1 MTNAEIADALEELAV
16 LYQLDGAD
24 RYRILAYVNSARTIR
39 SEPRSVEEMA
49 REGRVTD
56 LDGVGK
62 TLEEKIV
69 ALVETGEIP
78 AATKLKERIPPGLIE
93 INRIQGL
100 GPKTVRR
107 LHEELGIDG
116 PDDLRKAAEAGK
128 VRELK
133 GLGPKVEENILA
145 GLDRLDAEPSG
156 PARLRLDE
164 VLPVAR
170 ELVEVLRAEP
180 TCERAEIAGSAR
192 RMADTCKDLDLIA
205 TSDRPREL
213 ASAIAGHPMI
223 SDRGNPSD
231 KGVKLETHSGIGV
244 DVRIVPPEAFGN
256 LLQHFTGSAAH
267 NTQLREA
274 AVAEGLHVSEHG
286 ITDEKTGE
294 IERFDSEQGVYERL
308 GYEYIEPELREGRGE
323 LEAARSASLPDLVTR
338 EMIRG
343 DLHSHTT
350 LSDGRAT
357 LEEMAEAAIE
367 LGYEYLAITD
377 HSASHGF
384 GNDVSPAALEER
396 IAEIANLNAKFGR
409 SRSKA
414 KKGFR
419 LLSGSEVNIGT
430 DGSLDYDDDLL
441 DRLDW
446 VIASVHTSFRDD
458 QEFMTERLL
467 AAIENPLVDC
477 IGHLTGRL
485 LNQRDPY
492 PVDIEALVQAA
503 AEHGTAMEINGNP
516 RRRDLSDVHARLAA
530 GAGVQIALTTD
541 AHDPAHFDYM
551 EYAVATARRAWLEP
565 DQVLNTRPWPK

>member
-1 MTNAEIADALEELAV
+1 MTNAEIADALDELAV

-24 RYRILAYVNSARTIR
+24 RYRILAYVNSARSVR
-39 SEPRSVEEMA
+39 SEPRSVEDLA
-49 REGRVTD
+49 IEGKVTE

-78 AATKLKERIPPGLIE
+78 AAAKLKEKIPPGLIE
-93 INRIQGL
+93 INRIPGL

-107 LHEELGIDG
+107 LHEELGVDG
-116 PDDLRKAAEAGK
+116 PADLRKAAEAGK

-133 GLGPKVEENILA
+133 GLGPKVEENILS
-145 GLDRLDAEPSG
+145 GLDRLAKEPEG
-156 PARLRLDE
+156 PSRLRLDE

-170 ELVEVLRAEP
+170 ELVEALRADP
-180 TCERAEIAGSAR
+180 ACDRAEIAGSVR

-205 TSDRPREL
+205 TSDEPKAL
-213 ASAIAGHPMI
+213 ATRIAEHPLI
-223 SDRGNPSD
+223 GNRGNPSD
-231 KGVKLETHSGIGV
+231 KGVRLETNSGVGV
-244 DVRIVPPEAFGN
+244 DVRIVPPDAFGN
-256 LLQHFTGSAAH
+256 LLQHFTGSATH
-267 NTQLREA
+267 NTELREA

-286 ITDEKTGE
+286 ITDDETGE
-294 IERFDSEQGVYERL
+294 VECFDSEQGVYERL

-323 LEAARSASLPDLVTR
+323 LEAAREGRLPKLVTR
-338 EMIRG
+338 KMIKG
-343 DLHSHTT
+343 DLHTHTT

-357 LEEMAEAAIE
+357 LEEMAEAAIA
-367 LGYEYLAITD
+367 LGYEYIAVTD

-384 GNDVSPAALEER
+384 GNDVSPKELEARITE
-396 IAEIANLNAKFGR
+396 IAELNAKFR
-409 SRSKA
+409 KSRSKA

-419 LLSGSEVNIGT
+419 LLAGSEVNIGV
-430 DGSLDYDDDLL
+430 DGKLDYEEDLL
-441 DRLDW
+441 AELDW

-458 QEFMTERLL
+458 PDFMTGRLKE
-467 AAIENPLVDC
+467 AIENPLVDC

-492 PVDIEALVQAA
+492 PVDIEALVEAA
-503 AEHGTAMEINGNP
+503 AASGTAMEINGNP

-530 GAGVQIALTTD
+530 EAGVEIALTTD

-551 EYAVATARRAWLEP
+551 EYAVATARRAWLGP
-565 DQVLNTRPWPK
+565 KQVLNTRSWWK

>member
-24 RYRILAYVNSARTIR
+24 RYRILAYVNSAHTIR

-323 LEAARSASLPDLVTR
+323 LEAARGDSLPDLVTR

-357 LEEMAEAAIE
+357 LEEIAEAAIE

-396 IAEIANLNAKFGR
+396 IAEIADLNAKFGR

-530 GAGVQIALTTD
+530 EAGVQIALTTD

>member
-323 LEAARSASLPDLVTR
+323 LEAARGDSLPDLVTR

-396 IAEIANLNAKFGR
+396 IAEIADLNAKFGR

>member
-323 LEAARSASLPDLVTR
+323 LEAARGDSLPDLVTR

-396 IAEIANLNAKFGR
+396 IAEIADLNAKFGR

-492 PVDIEALVQAA
+492 PVDIEALVRAA
-503 AEHGTAMEINGNP
+503 AEHDTAMEINGNP